1 MHTFAVVPDNSTS
14 YGHFHQ
20 QHAHTRQGYPPG
32 ATGRPVQNQMMP
44 TQNMPMNNMGFHQ
57 HPMPQH
63 PIQHV
68 PMQSQFPPTMPQGVS
83 QMPMQVPIAMPAAMP
98 VPSEHVT
105 ITPEEKKE
113 WESAYGKKGSDAG
126 GGKAKKK
133 DKKCL
138 RVAGGVLW
146 EDHSLA
152 DWDPSKIY
160 NLYFNYTVV
169 LNPRKTKSTKTFH

>member
-1 MHTFAVVPDNSTS
+1 MC
-14 YGHFHQ
+14 
-20 QHAHTRQGYPPG
+20 
-32 ATGRPVQNQMMP
+32 
-44 TQNMPMNNMGFHQ
+44 
-57 HPMPQH
+57 
-63 PIQHV
+63 QHV

-83 QMPMQVPIAMPAAMP
+83 QMPMVALPAVMS

-160 NLYFNYTVV
+160 NLYYDYTVV